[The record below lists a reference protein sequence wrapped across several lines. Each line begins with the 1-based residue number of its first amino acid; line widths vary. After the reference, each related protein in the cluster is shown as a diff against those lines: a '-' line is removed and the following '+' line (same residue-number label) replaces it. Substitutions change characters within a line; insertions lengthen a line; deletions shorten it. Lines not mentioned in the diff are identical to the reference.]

1 MWFNRTKNNLDI
13 SDQTSNDKVEVK
25 NVPLPPTK
33 PSTEVR
39 EALPRDD
46 RQEIQATLNRLKG
59 SQTNNSSEPQSV
71 KTAGALITETEYQ
84 AGKKRRLLILG
95 LGILIVSI
103 IIGIFFIVLGLEGN
117 RQIIRTGDTG
127 VNFSGTEATIDTT
140 NIIDTLNSI
149 NNQINDSRYFLSFKT
164 SSPFNEDDV
173 AARNSLIRQETL
185 SALGFQFNPGLTGAI
200 TRRPVLQYSS
210 TSNQAEFVFAFLIS
224 DLPNT
229 TIGLRQWES
238 LAGQIDQALVNQS
251 NGGFNAVQD
260 FTYSNLDYRVINDR
274 LAYTIDNADMVLIG
288 TSPQLIE
295 RSRLELRSRLY
306 QQ

>member
-200 TRRPVLQYSS
+200 TRRPLLQYSS
-210 TSNQAEFVFAFLIS
+210 TNNQAEFVFAFLIS

-229 TIGLRQWES
+229 TIGLRQWEP
-238 LAGQIDQALVNQS
+238 LAGQIDQALLTQS

>member
-200 TRRPVLQYSS
+200 TRRPLLQYSS
-210 TSNQAEFVFAFLIS
+210 TNNQAEFVFAFLIS

>member
-39 EALPRDD
+39 EVLPRDD

-229 TIGLRQWES
+229 TIGLRQWEP
-238 LAGQIDQALVNQS
+238 LAGQIDQALLTQS

>member
-39 EALPRDD
+39 EVLPRDD

-84 AGKKRRLLILG
+84 AGKKRRFLILG

-229 TIGLRQWES
+229 TIGLRQWEP
-238 LAGQIDQALVNQS
+238 LAGQIDQALLTQS

>member
-39 EALPRDD
+39 EVLPRDD

-84 AGKKRRLLILG
+84 AGKKRRFLILG

-200 TRRPVLQYSS
+200 TRRPLLQYSS
-210 TSNQAEFVFAFLIS
+210 TNNQAEFVFAFLIS

>member
-39 EALPRDD
+39 EVLPRDD